1 MTLRSLST
9 LQLFQ
14 LATVGLIIYEASWII
29 YCRFFHPLRSIPR
42 PFLAS
47 VSRIWIVY
55 HTATGRMEH
64 TQRALHKRYG
74 YMVRIAPDEVACSDP
89 QAIKVIY
96 STKRDYAKSE
106 FYDIR
111 AAPNEV
117 RYAGHFATRDEK
129 VHSERRR
136 IVNQAYSMSSILE
149 SEPEIDDCTRVFI
162 EATRTFAQQKT
173 VVDLGPWLTKYA
185 FDVLGELFYGRMF
198 GMMRE
203 NRDLHDIGRA
213 VDAMLPAFAVGGTL
227 PSYLQ
232 QAFLISTY
240 LLSNSLRDAVTASKM
255 VETVSIQ
262 AVEQR
267 IRELKDKD
275 NQLNRK
281 HDMLRKM
288 LEISDG
294 PRGPA
299 LNFTHKHIH
308 VESHISL
315 FARADTTSIAML
327 STLYYLMR
335 DPRVY
340 AKLQQEIDSAFA
352 SGRISDPVSYQ
363 EATTQLPYFRAC
375 VEEAMRLHPGVGLT
389 APRIVPRGGVTL
401 ASDVYIPAGYRVG
414 VNAAVVQYD
423 RDVFGPDADQYNPD
437 RWLDRDPV
445 PMERAM
451 FVFGHGARTCIGKNI
466 ALCEIYKLLPV
477 LLWKFQVRL
486 VESEKEWTTK
496 NFWFNKPV
504 GVKVLFE
511 ERRGLSSLP

>member
-1 MTLRSLST
+1 
-9 LQLFQ
+9 
-14 LATVGLIIYEASWII
+14 II
-29 YCRFFHPLRSIPR
+29 YCRFFHPLRSIPG

-106 FYDIR
+106 FYDIW

-117 RYAGHFATRDEK
+117 RYAGHFATRDEE

-136 IVNQAYSMSSILE
+136 IVNQVYSMSSILE

-173 VVDLGPWLTKYA
+173 AVDLGPWLIKYA
-185 FDVLGELFYGRMF
+185 FDVLGELFYDRMF

-240 LLSNSLRDAVTASKM
+240 LLSNSLRDAVTVSKM
-255 VETVSIQ
+255 VEIVSIQ

-281 HDMLRKM
+281 HDMLRKV

-308 VESHISL
+308 I
-315 FARADTTSIAML
+315 R
-327 STLYYLMR
+327 R
-335 DPRVY
+335 
-340 AKLQQEIDSAFA
+340 
-352 SGRISDPVSYQ
+352 GRHHLHRHAQYPI
-363 EATTQLPYFRAC
+363 LPHAGP
-375 VEEAMRLHPGVGLT
+375 ARLHQATARDRLYLCLRQDIRPRLLPRGHHPAPLLPGVRRGSD
-389 APRIVPRGGVTL
+389 APAPGRGAHRASDYAARRGDPCLRRLYPRRLPRGRQRRRGAVR
-401 ASDVYIPAGYRVG
+401 PRRV
-414 VNAAVVQYD
+414 
-423 RDVFGPDADQYNPD
+423 RDADQYNPD

-486 VESEKEWTTK
+486 VEPEKEWTTK

-504 GVKVLFE
+504 GVRVLFE